1 MLRPLSVQLYSLRSY
16 AEKDFVG
23 VLKKV
28 AEIGYKAVEPAGF
41 WNLTPAEFKKIID
54 ALGLEIYSSHSPWAR
69 KP

>member
-1 MLRPLSVQLYSLRSY
+1 MLRPLAVQLYSLREK

-41 WNLTPAEFKKIID
+41 WNLRPSEFK
-54 ALGLEIYSSHSPWAR
+54 
-69 KP
+69 